1 MSITSFARALRRV
14 LAVVLPAIGA
24 SVLPAFAPTPLAA
37 QRAGSGGV
45 VDSALSLDS
54 LYRLVLTRSPRIRAA
69 NALGRAADARVA
81 SATRPADP
89 ELQFGFMNY
98 SLPRLTPDPALGMA
112 QLQLMQMIPLPG
124 KLAAAGGAARAR
136 ADASK
141 ARALDVTW
149 QTWVDAT
156 MAFYERYQVNGS
168 LVIARESRR
177 LLEDVA
183 NAAKSMYRVGSGRQ
197 SDVLRADV
205 ELARMDEEIIRMET
219 MREVATERL
228 AAVVDTSVLVI
239 ANASQ
244 LPPFPDSVPLIAQLE
259 RTAYASRPA
268 LTAGAADVRAAD
280 FDAALARRERW
291 PDIKVG
297 VQYGQ
302 RRMETGIDRMG
313 SLMIGASLPV
323 FARDRQLRMRDET
336 IAMRQMTEAE
346 LQNMRSETRARLA
359 DVRATIVRTR
369 RLRTLYR
376 TSVLP
381 QAEAASAS
389 ALSSYRSGGIEFM
402 SVIEARM
409 SVNRY
414 RQELVALDATEG
426 RAWAELEALTGE
438 RLVTTSTSSTEREQH
453 ADRQQG
459 AH

>member
-1 MSITSFARALRRV
+1 
-14 LAVVLPAIGA
+14 
-24 SVLPAFAPTPLAA
+24 
-37 QRAGSGGV
+37 
-45 VDSALSLDS
+45 
-54 LYRLVLTRSPRIRAA
+54 
-69 NALGRAADARVA
+69 
-81 SATRPADP
+81 
-89 ELQFGFMNY
+89 
-98 SLPRLTPDPALGMA
+98 
-112 QLQLMQMIPLPG
+112 
-124 KLAAAGGAARAR
+124 
-136 ADASK
+136 
-141 ARALDVTW
+141 
-149 QTWVDAT
+149 
-156 MAFYERYQVNGS
+156 MAFYERYQVDGS

-197 SDVLRADV
+197 SDVLRANV

-323 FARDRQLRMRDET
+323 FARDRQLRVRDET

>member
-1 MSITSFARALRRV
+1 
-14 LAVVLPAIGA
+14 
-24 SVLPAFAPTPLAA
+24 
-37 QRAGSGGV
+37 
-45 VDSALSLDS
+45 
-54 LYRLVLTRSPRIRAA
+54 
-69 NALGRAADARVA
+69 
-81 SATRPADP
+81 
-89 ELQFGFMNY
+89 
-98 SLPRLTPDPALGMA
+98 
-112 QLQLMQMIPLPG
+112 
-124 KLAAAGGAARAR
+124 
-136 ADASK
+136 
-141 ARALDVTW
+141 
-149 QTWVDAT
+149 
-156 MAFYERYQVNGS
+156 
-168 LVIARESRR
+168 
-177 LLEDVA
+177 
-183 NAAKSMYRVGSGRQ
+183 
-197 SDVLRADV
+197 
-205 ELARMDEEIIRMET
+205 MET
-219 MREVATERL
+219 LREVATERL

-323 FARDRQLRMRDET
+323 FARDRQLRVRDET